1 MAEKSVPTI
10 AGVEGAG
17 LRQLRKAAET
27 CTNCHLYKDATQTV
41 FGKGPEDARLM
52 LVGEQPGDQEDLAG
66 EPFVGP
72 AGRMLD
78 RALAD
83 AGIDRE
89 IIYVTN
95 AVKHFK
101 FTPRG
106 KRRIHSTPN
115 AEEVKACNPW
125 LVGEIAAVQ
134 PDLVV
139 ALGATAAKALI
150 GPAFKV
156 TKQRG
161 EVVERDGLRM
171 TATLHPSALLR
182 LKDPERT
189 EAIAAF
195 TDDFR
200 AFAALLDG

>member
-1 MAEKSVPTI
+1 MSEQPLFTVE
-10 AGVEGAG
+10 GVEGTG
-17 LRQLRKAAET
+17 LEHLREAAAT

-41 FGKGPEDARLM
+41 FGKGPERARLM

-78 RALAD
+78 RALVD
-83 AGIDRE
+83 AGIDRDTV
-89 IIYVTN
+89 YLTN

-101 FTPRG
+101 FVPRG

-115 AEEVKACNPW
+115 AEEVKACEPW
-125 LVGEIAAVQ
+125 LVGELAAVQ
-134 PDLVV
+134 PELVV

-150 GPAFKV
+150 GPKFKV

-161 EVVERDGLRM
+161 EIVDVNGQRM

-189 EAIAAF
+189 EAIEAF

-200 AFAALLDG
+200 AFAALLS

>member
-1 MAEKSVPTI
+1 MKDLT
-10 AGVEGAG
+10 GAD
-17 LRQLRKAAET
+17 LDQLREAAAT
-27 CTNCHLYKDATQTV
+27 CTNCHLYVDATQTV
-41 FGKGPEDARLM
+41 FGEGPPDATLM
-52 LVGEQPGDQEDLAG
+52 IVGEQPGDKEDLAG
-66 EPFVGP
+66 QPFVGP
-72 AGRMLD
+72 SGRLLD

-83 AGIDRE
+83 AGIDRGQV
-89 IIYVTN
+89 YVTN

-115 AEEVKACNPW
+115 AEEIRACRPW
-125 LVGEIAAVQ
+125 LDGELANVQ
-134 PDLVV
+134 PSLVV

-150 GPAFKV
+150 GPSFKV

-161 EVVERDGLRM
+161 EIVERDGRRM

-189 EAIAAF
+189 AAINDF

-200 AFAALLDG
+200 AFAALLGD

>member
-1 MAEKSVPTI
+1 MTEQSLFTA

-17 LRQLRKAAET
+17 LSQLRDAAAT

-41 FGKGPEDARLM
+41 FGKGPEKARLM

-78 RALAD
+78 RALVD
-83 AGIDRE
+83 AGIDRDTV
-89 IIYVTN
+89 YVTN

-115 AEEVKACNPW
+115 AEEIKACNPW
-125 LVGEIAAVQ
+125 LVGELAAIQ
-134 PDLVV
+134 PELVV

-150 GPAFKV
+150 GPKFKV

-161 EVVERDGLRM
+161 EIVDVNGQRM

-189 EAIAAF
+189 AAIEQF

-200 AFAALLDG
+200 AIAALLDS